1 MLCKWKLFLLFRLK
15 KFEAQTKCEINLK
28 ITPTWSKGKTHQ
40 YCSRRLSSSTSDMA
54 IERVVELPEPFQV
67 TPEKRKETPKK
78 RKQIHAEPNKPGRFV
93 VAVSVANQITFAF
106 ASGVATKP
114 PYKIIRLRIL
124 GPPMVFVY
132 TTRRKKN

>member
-54 IERVVELPEPFQV
+54 IERVVELPEPSQV

-78 RKQIHAEPNKPGRFV
+78 RKQIHAR
-93 VAVSVANQITFAF
+93 
-106 ASGVATKP
+106 TKQTW
-114 PYKIIRLRIL
+114 KVCGCRICGKSDNICFCIRCGHKTPLQ
-124 GPPMVFVY
+124 
-132 TTRRKKN
+132 NN